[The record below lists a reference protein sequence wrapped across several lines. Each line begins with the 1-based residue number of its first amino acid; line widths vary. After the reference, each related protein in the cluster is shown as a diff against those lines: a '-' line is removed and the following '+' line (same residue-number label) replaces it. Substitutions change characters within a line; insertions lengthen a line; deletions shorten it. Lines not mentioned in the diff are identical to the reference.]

1 MVYLQCKI
9 CGRKIIKV
17 QKKHGKYYNMY
28 LKHGEYITTPGTKS
42 EFDFH
47 KPEIE
52 VR

>member
-17 QKKHGKYYNMY
+17 QKKHGKY
-28 LKHGEYITTPGTKS
+28 LKHGEYITTPRTKS
-42 EFDFH
+42 EFDYH